1 MEYEIKP
8 ASKFSVNAKEIWS
21 YKELFYFFTWRD
33 IKVKYKQAAL
43 GMAWAILQPTIMML
57 VFTFLF
63 STVMQQ
69 DPHSALPYAVY
80 VYSGLMLWGIFSNG
94 IQAAGNSMV
103 ANANIIKKIYFPRL
117 IIPLSSILV
126 AVFDFIMTLVPFVLL
141 LFYYHIEINAVR
153 LITLLPLSLLLILF
167 TTIGLGCFLSALNVK
182 YRDFRFVIPF
192 LVQFS
197 LYTSPIVYKMG
208 NITNTTIKFLLSIN
222 PISVAVEIY
231 RSAFDPTV
239 VIDYSVAGI
248 GIGITFIC
256 LILGIYYF
264 RKTESYFADLA

>member
-8 ASKFSVNAKEIWS
+8 VSKFSINAKEIWS
-21 YKELFYFFTWRD
+21 YKELFYYFTWRD
-33 IKVKYKQAAL
+33 IKVKYKQTVL

-63 STVMQQ
+63 RQLIQSNST
-69 DPHSALPYAVY
+69 STLPYAIY

-103 ANANIIKKIYFPRL
+103 TNANIIKKIYFPRL

-126 AVFDFIMTLVPFVLL
+126 AVFDFIMTLIPFVFL
-141 LFYYHIEINAVR
+141 LFYYHVEINVMR
-153 LITLLPLSLLLILF
+153 LVTLLPLSLFIILL
-167 TTIGLGCFLSALNVK
+167 TTIGTGCFLSALNIK

-197 LYTSPIVYKMG
+197 LYASPIIYKLDS
-208 NITNTTIKFLLSIN
+208 ISNTTIKFILSIN
-222 PISVAVEIY
+222 PISVAIDIY
-231 RSAFDPTV
+231 RSAFDPTA
-239 VIDYSVAGI
+239 VIDYTLVGI
-248 GIGITFIC
+248 GTGIAFA
-256 LILGIYYF
+256 LLVVGIYYF

>member
-8 ASKFSVNAKEIWS
+8 VSKLSINTKEIWS

-33 IKVKYKQAAL
+33 IKVKYKQTAL
-43 GMAWAILQPTIMML
+43 GMTWAILQPTIMML

-63 STVMQQ
+63 GNLIQTNST
-69 DPHSALPYAVY
+69 STLPYAVY

-103 ANANIIKKIYFPRL
+103 TNANIIKKIYFPRL

-126 AVFDFIMTLVPFVLL
+126 AVFDFIMTLIPFVLL
-141 LFYYHIEINAVR
+141 LIYYKVEINALR
-153 LITLLPLSLLLILF
+153 LVTLLPLSLFIIIL
-167 TTIGLGCFLSALNVK
+167 TTIGTGCFLSALNVK

-197 LYTSPIVYKMG
+197 LYASPVIYKIDSIK
-208 NITNTTIKFLLSIN
+208 NQTIKFILSVN
-222 PISVAVEIY
+222 PISVSIDLY
-231 RSAFDPTV
+231 RSAFDSKA
-239 VIDYSVAGI
+239 VIDYTVVGI
-248 GIGITFIC
+248 GISISLTLVC
-256 LILGIYYF
+256 VGIYYF

>member
-8 ASKFSVNAKEIWS
+8 VSKFSINAKEIWS

-33 IKVKYKQAAL
+33 IKVKYKQTAL
-43 GMAWAILQPTIMML
+43 GMAWAILQPTVMML

-63 STVMQQ
+63 ERLVQSNSS
-69 DPHSALPYAVY
+69 SALPYAIY

-103 ANANIIKKIYFPRL
+103 TNANIIKKIYFPRL

-126 AVFDFIMTLVPFVLL
+126 AVFDFFMTLIPFILL
-141 LFYYHIEINAVR
+141 LLYYKVEVDALR
-153 LITLLPLSLLLILF
+153 LVTLLPLSFSIILL
-167 TTIGLGCFLSALNVK
+167 TTIGTGCFLSALNIK

-197 LYTSPIVYKMG
+197 LYTSPIIYKLDSV
-208 NITNTTIKFLLSIN
+208 TNETILLMLSIN
-222 PISVAVEIY
+222 PISVAIDIY
-231 RSAFDPTV
+231 RSAFDPTA
-239 VIDYSVAGI
+239 VIDYTLVGI
-248 GIGITFIC
+248 GTGISLALLC
-256 LILGIYYF
+256 LGIYYF

>member
-8 ASKFSVNAKEIWS
+8 ESKFSINAKEIWS
-21 YKELFYFFTWRD
+21 YKELFYYFTWRD
-33 IKVKYKQAAL
+33 IKVKYKQTAL

-63 STVMQQ
+63 GAFIQSNSEST
-69 DPHSALPYAVY
+69 LPYPIY

-103 ANANIIKKIYFPRL
+103 TNANIIKKIYFPRL

-126 AVFDFIMTLVPFVLL
+126 AVFDFIMTLIPFVLL
-141 LFYYHIEINAVR
+141 LLYYSVEINAWR
-153 LITLLPLSLLLILF
+153 LVTLLPLSLLIILL
-167 TTIGLGCFLSALNVK
+167 TTIGTGCFLSALNVK

-192 LVQFS
+192 LVQFT
-197 LYTSPIVYKMG
+197 LYASPIIYKIDSIK
-208 NITNTTIKFLLSIN
+208 NQTIKFILSAN
-222 PISVAVEIY
+222 PISVAIDIY
-231 RSAFDPTV
+231 RSAFDPTAS
-239 VIDYSVAGI
+239 IDYTLLSVGMSISIA
-248 GIGITFIC
+248 
-256 LILGIYYF
+256 ILSVGIYYF

>member
-8 ASKFSVNAKEIWS
+8 VSKFSIDTKEIWS
-21 YKELFYFFTWRD
+21 YKELFYYFTWRD
-33 IKVKYKQAAL
+33 IKVKYKQTVL
-43 GMAWAILQPTIMML
+43 GMAWAILQPTVMML

-63 STVMQQ
+63 AKLVQSNSV
-69 DPHSALPYAVY
+69 SALPYAIY

-126 AVFDFIMTLVPFVLL
+126 AVFDFIITLIPFVLL
-141 LFYYHIEINAVR
+141 LFYYQVEINVVR
-153 LITLLPLSLLLILF
+153 LITFLPLSLCIILL
-167 TTIGLGCFLSALNVK
+167 TTIGTGCFLSALNIK

-197 LYTSPIVYKMG
+197 LYGSPVIYKLDG
-208 NITNTTIKFLLSIN
+208 ITNETIKFILSVN
-222 PISVAVEIY
+222 PISVSIDLY
-231 RSAFDPTV
+231 RSAFDSTAV
-239 VIDYSVAGI
+239 LDYNIVCIGTGI
-248 GIGITFIC
+248 SFALLC
-256 LILGIYYF
+256 MGIYYF